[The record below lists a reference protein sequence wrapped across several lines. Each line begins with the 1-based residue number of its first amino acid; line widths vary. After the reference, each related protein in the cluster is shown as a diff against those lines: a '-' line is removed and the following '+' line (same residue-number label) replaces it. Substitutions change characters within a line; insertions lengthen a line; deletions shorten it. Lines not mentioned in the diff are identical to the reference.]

1 MNNSRNKIV
10 AIIPAGG
17 MPNNILTQS
26 GNLPDAMVPINCK
39 PVIGYII
46 EDLIERGI
54 RKVFVILNSSD
65 EYTESYLKN
74 KFKDKLFINVIYQ
87 DFLERGV
94 GYAVYLAVKN
104 ISRNEKVLVYLGD
117 TIYKGKLT
125 FNENALVTSNIY
137 EESTKWCFVENKK
150 EGLLFIDKPK
160 NYLGEGKVLCG
171 LYFFKKG
178 ALVRKVAEE
187 LVRNIKKIEMSDIL
201 TIYSEN
207 QKFKLVNAKRWY
219 DCGNI
224 ENYYKAKIDF
234 LKVRHFNKLIYNDL
248 FGSITKSSNNSED
261 FNKIDDEI
269 NWYLNL
275 PQDLQIFAPRLI
287 DYRKTK
293 RNSNYSLEFY
303 GYQSLADLFVFNSLD
318 LRVWTSIIKKL
329 FEIIEEFRKYKVD
342 IPYKNYYEMYYVKT
356 IKRIEMLE
364 KRKYWQETFSKEY
377 VLINGNKIKNIKYY
391 LDAIKVSVK
400 KLYTKKEMAFIHG
413 DLCLGNILF
422 DPTNKIFKF
431 IDPRGS
437 FGKQSVYGDLKYDL
451 GKLRHS
457 FHGLYD
463 FITSDLFTIKK
474 DGFRYFF
481 LTWIV

>member
-117 TIYKGKLT
+117 TIY
-125 FNENALVTSNIY
+125 
-137 EESTKWCFVENKK
+137 
-150 EGLLFIDKPK
+150 IDKPK

-224 ENYYKAKIDF
+224 ENYYKAK
-234 LKVRHFNKLIYNDL
+234 
-248 FGSITKSSNNSED
+248 
-261 FNKIDDEI
+261 
-269 NWYLNL
+269 
-275 PQDLQIFAPRLI
+275 
-287 DYRKTK
+287 
-293 RNSNYSLEFY
+293 
-303 GYQSLADLFVFNSLD
+303 
-318 LRVWTSIIKKL
+318 
-329 FEIIEEFRKYKVD
+329 
-342 IPYKNYYEMYYVKT
+342 
-356 IKRIEMLE
+356 
-364 KRKYWQETFSKEY
+364 
-377 VLINGNKIKNIKYY
+377 
-391 LDAIKVSVK
+391 
-400 KLYTKKEMAFIHG
+400 
-413 DLCLGNILF
+413 
-422 DPTNKIFKF
+422 
-431 IDPRGS
+431 
-437 FGKQSVYGDLKYDL
+437 
-451 GKLRHS
+451 
-457 FHGLYD
+457 
-463 FITSDLFTIKK
+463 
-474 DGFRYFF
+474 
-481 LTWIV
+481 